1 MDNMIK
7 SNSLITQKK
16 KKKKKDKILRISY
29 KVIPSV
35 CEYDKSNILFT

>member
-7 SNSLITQKK
+7 SNSLITQK